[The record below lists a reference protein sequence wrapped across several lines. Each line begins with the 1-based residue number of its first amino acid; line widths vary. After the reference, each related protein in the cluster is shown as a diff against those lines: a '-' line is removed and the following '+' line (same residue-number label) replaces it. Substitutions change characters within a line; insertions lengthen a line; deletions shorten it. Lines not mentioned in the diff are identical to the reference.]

1 MKQNKNG
8 RCFLFRFFSKQT
20 MKHGDLLNDLPNPCN
35 CETSLLSRTTH
46 FTSKLI
52 SFSNFFLHRRSGYK
66 DFYFEILV
74 VQRWHILLL
83 NFSDYFFFLRLRSQT
98 GSPRFADSKLE
109 PARALDPRR
118 WPKGSKLW
126 ERECQTLFIREFI
139 STDVCER
146 RKSNGSGLFAILSH
160 DFEQIFWQIV
170 SVKVSL
176 LSNTDLVSSRH
187 LKREKSL
194 SSGWRASLENVA
206 A

>member
-83 NFSDYFFFLRLRSQT
+83 NFSDYHFFFLRLRSQT

-109 PARALDPRR
+109 PARALGRYFMYGDIYY
-118 WPKGSKLW
+118 W
-126 ERECQTLFIREFI
+126 EREWQKMFSMTKIGRFLRRFLIVKFSAVDKTQHNKI
-139 STDVCER
+139 SVP
-146 RKSNGSGLFAILSH
+146 
-160 DFEQIFWQIV
+160 V
-170 SVKVSL
+170 YVP
-176 LSNTDLVSSRH
+176 
-187 LKREKSL
+187 
-194 SSGWRASLENVA
+194 
-206 A
+206 

>member
-98 GSPRFADSKLE
+98 GTS
-109 PARALDPRR
+109 
-118 WPKGSKLW
+118 
-126 ERECQTLFIREFI
+126 Q
-139 STDVCER
+139 
-146 RKSNGSGLFAILSH
+146 
-160 DFEQIFWQIV
+160 
-170 SVKVSL
+170 
-176 LSNTDLVSSRH
+176 SSRSPP
-187 LKREKSL
+187 LTKRIEALGTRMTKNVLHDKNRTFSAQVFNCKVF
-194 SSGWRASLENVA
+194 SSRQDSTQQHYCSCIRTVKFRK
-206 A
+206 

>member
-35 CETSLLSRTTH
+35 CETSLFSRTTH

-52 SFSNFFLHRRSGYK
+52 SFSNFFLHRRSGHK

-74 VQRWHILLL
+74 AQRWHILLL
-83 NFSDYFFFLRLRSQT
+83 NFSDYYFFFLRLRSQT
-98 GSPRFADSKLE
+98 GSSRFANSKLE

-126 ERECQTLFIREFI
+126 ERERVLV
-139 STDVCER
+139 VCKWDSSELYCACAPADIAPLIHFKNCKACWESSPSCIDSSFVMI
-146 RKSNGSGLFAILSH
+146 KS
-160 DFEQIFWQIV
+160 
-170 SVKVSL
+170 KVRVL
-176 LSNTDLVSSRH
+176 PKT
-187 LKREKSL
+187 
-194 SSGWRASLENVA
+194 
-206 A
+206 